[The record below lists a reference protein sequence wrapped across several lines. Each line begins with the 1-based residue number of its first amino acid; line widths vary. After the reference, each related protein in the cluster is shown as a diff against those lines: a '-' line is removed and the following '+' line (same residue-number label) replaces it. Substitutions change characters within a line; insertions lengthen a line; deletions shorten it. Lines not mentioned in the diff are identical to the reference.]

1 MAEIRSATGPGI
13 RETKIARSTP
23 KTLEAIKKQLD
34 RMMLELS
41 DIKRIVRDIDDNL
54 RR

>member
-1 MAEIRSATGPGI
+1 MADIRSASGPGI
-13 RETKIARSTP
+13 RETKIEKHS

>member
-1 MAEIRSATGPGI
+1 MAEIRTASGPGF
-13 RETKIARSTP
+13 REKRIEKHS